1 MTDNEKKTSPI
12 EDILKKYPKK
22 RPPLPKEYKDIY
34 EKEYKINRNGATL
47 ITKASSYLEGW
58 MHRKVGGSKVIGSVL
73 EIGAG
78 TLNHLSYEKKVPNYD
93 VIEPFTALYEDSKNK
108 ELVRDFYLDVN
119 EISNS
124 EKYKRIISIAVLEHL
139 VELPKVLAQL
149 ALKMNSQSV
158 FQAGIPTEGGSLWK
172 TAYKTTTGLSFWLR
186 NKLNYD
192 VIMKHEHVN
201 TAHEI
206 ESIVRHIFK
215 EVKVVRF
222 PTSLYHMSFYTY
234 LEAKNPDIKI
244 AKELLHRDKNVT

>member
-58 MHRKVGGSKVIGSVL
+58 MHKKVSNDDKPKEVL

-78 TLNHLSYEKKVPNYD
+78 TLNHLSYENKASNYD
-93 VIEPFTALYEDSKNK
+93 IIEPFTALYENAKNK
-108 ELVRDFYLDVN
+108 QLVRGFYTDIADI
-119 EISNS
+119 ESS
-124 EKYKRIISIAVLEHL
+124 KKYQRIISIAVLEHL
-139 VELPKVLAQL
+139 IELPYILANL
-149 ALKMNSQSV
+149 ALKMHSGAI
-158 FQAGIPTEGGSLWK
+158 FQAGIPTEGGALWK
-172 TAYKTTTGLSFWLR
+172 ATYKITTGLSFWLR
-186 NKLNYD
+186 NGLNYD